1 MLGNYNALNTMVFQ
15 VGFHFALRSGNEHQR
30 LRHSPSQIT
39 LFEPPSEHS
48 YFVYRED
55 ISKTNQG
62 GLSSHKKKPKEV
74 YQYANLENLSRCL
87 YKLYSSK
94 CSTDRHAN
102 AFYFTPLARSSVVF
116 QSPSWSQRAWK
127 CHQWCDEAG
136 WIKGHYTNTPII
148 PLEYPWPVPGFL
160 MHKRIMSRTGHSSTD
175 GVRPYKRASNK
186 LKKVTSDVLNQ
197 SAQPATKTVES
208 EQEKR
213 SKDEAIKPASQAEP
227 PLKRPCF

>member
-1 MLGNYNALNTMVFQ
+1 MNINDLGIHPHKLHSSSLPVNIHILSTVKIFPRLIRG
-15 VGFHFALRSGNEHQR
+15 VCRVTKRSQR
-30 LRHSPSQIT
+30 
-39 LFEPPSEHS
+39 
-48 YFVYRED
+48 
-55 ISKTNQG
+55 KCTNMQTQ
-62 GLSSHKKKPKEV
+62 KI
-74 YQYANLENLSRCL
+74 CL

-94 CSTDRHAN
+94 CSTDRHTN

-116 QSPSWSQRAWK
+116 QSSSWSQRAWK
-127 CHQWCDEAG
+127 CHQWCAEAG
-136 WIKGHYTNTPII
+136 WIEGHYTNTPII
-148 PLEYPWPVPGFL
+148 PLEFPWPVPGFL

-186 LKKVTSDVLNQ
+186 LKKVTSDVLNR